1 MVFSYIHSFAAFSW
15 ITTLTGS
22 KNWLELFA
30 QSFIMRLCFFWPHKG
45 KHFAN
50 ISTSS
55 ACELDPPYC
64 TFFHVEENITPPGF
78 AIMLTQTVLSIKLV
92 SLQAAMSHLILDQQ
106 QHPDQTH
113 PRIRRKVLNLNSPVF
128 NSRSIV
134 NKRLELSSLLALK
147 SYELV
152 AITKTFLDSTINSSE
167 MFSDTFNVQ
176 RRDRSRHGGGVLLA
190 VHQGLCCIRKTDF
203 KTDCE
208 ILWSELI
215 ATKPFSRVLVGV
227 FYRPPSSDID
237 YLKELERSLSLI
249 ERSGNNLSILL
260 LGDFNLPQI
269 VWSTPSPTCPDSLS
283 STFCTIIVDYFFH
296 QLVLQPTREQSILDL
311 VFITA
316 PELVKDL
323 EICQPVGGSDHCS
336 TEFNLKLKFQRPKRS
351 CSLVYNY
358 RAADWLGLREDFCNL
373 QWDCSYLME
382 WWWCLGC
389 LEIIIFPGCWT

>member
-1 MVFSYIHSFAAFSW
+1 MAVGWFFLTSVVLLHFLELQPLLDRKTDWNCLPKASLCGYASSDLIREIILPIYPLHQLASRIHHIAPSPRGRKYYTSRIRYYADSDSTFHQTRLLTSGYVSLNPGP
-15 ITTLTGS
+15 ITTSGPNSSQNKKESLKS
-22 KNWLELFA
+22 K
-30 QSFIMRLCFFWPHKG
+30 
-45 KHFAN
+45 
-50 ISTSS
+50 
-55 ACELDPPYC
+55 
-64 TFFHVEENITPPGF
+64 
-78 AIMLTQTVLSIKLV
+78 LSCV
-92 SLQAAMSHLILDQQ
+92 S
-106 QHPDQTH
+106 
-113 PRIRRKVLNLNSPVF
+113 F

-152 AITKTFLDSTINSSE
+152 AITETFLDSTINSSE
-167 MFSDTFNVQ
+167 IFSDTFNVQ

-190 VHQGLCCIRKTDF
+190 VHQGLCCIRRTDF
-203 KTDCE
+203 ETDCE
-208 ILWSELI
+208 ILWCELI

-283 STFCTIIVDYFFH
+283 STFCTIIADYFFH
-296 QLVLQPTREQSILDL
+296 QLVLQPTREQNILDL

-336 TEFNLKLKFQRPKRS
+336 IEFNLKLKFQRPKRS
-351 CSLVYNY
+351 CRLVYNY

-382 WWWCLGC
+382 SVDDVWDA
-389 LEIIIFPGCWT
+389 